1 MSFALRS
8 IVWSLAWLC
17 MIVQDSAMAQP
28 TPVVQRSL
36 KEAAVIFE
44 KDGDYQKLNDSLNA
58 IIPRRGRDLALS
70 LDEMMEVWKSTRND
84 VLLRRMAGHLVMVMI
99 SVVDANERANEAEAF
114 QRVLSFLE
122 SNPPSPASP
131 VDSKA
136 TDAALMGISLTAY
149 TGAQPTA
156 RGLELIYLHA
166 TRGKSDLESDSL
178 QSLARLRPLPQRAK
192 EILLQ
197 KLQSNLGN
205 REGLALAGSIALR
218 PVSAELRESVTSVLS
233 HHIFNGKAE
242 VPKQALGTV
251 LYMSRQD
258 PVAMLPLL
266 RQLKERGPLPASQGL
281 EIEQRIGEIEHAERL
296 RTGSVNEA
304 SKSGLPIVIQAPPS
318 EDSPGVDSHVVFGM
332 FFRHHHSLTE
342 QTGQLALA
350 RPAEAPKLTEGL
362 ARLLRIREDEQAKV
376 ALISKA
382 AISDLDRIGKAART
396 YAETLRP
403 GAQPLN
409 DPVGRQFA
417 LERAQVLNRAIGEL
431 RSQLSEG
438 SWKGL
443 QSYINDELRLQIVKV
458 KAQRTN
464 APVIVVPP
472 KAR

>member
-1 MSFALRS
+1 MSSGSRNWACALVAASMLLRGGAFGQVAPLRS
-8 IVWSLAWLC
+8 LSFK
-17 MIVQDSAMAQP
+17 D
-28 TPVVQRSL
+28 
-36 KEAAVIFE
+36 AVGAFE
-44 KDGDYQKLNDSLNA
+44 KDGDQIKLTRVLQS
-58 IIPRRGRDLALS
+58 ISERRGGDFALS
-70 LDEMMEVWKSTRND
+70 LVEMIEVWKSTRND
-84 VLLRRMAGHLVMVMI
+84 ALLSVMVGYLTMAAI
-99 SVVDANERANEAEAF
+99 STPDVNQNATESEAF

-122 SNPPSPASP
+122 SNPPSP
-131 VDSKA
+131 VGQKTRDW
-136 TDAALMGISLTAY
+136 ALMGIFVTAN
-149 TGAQPTA
+149 TGAQPTV
-156 RGLELIYLHA
+156 RGQDLIYIHA
-166 TRGKSDLESDSL
+166 TRGNSDTEFYSL
-178 QSLARLRPLPQRAK
+178 VALGRLRPFPQRAK
-192 EILLQ
+192 EILLL
-197 KLQSNLGN
+197 KLESGLRSGN
-205 REGLALAGSIALR
+205 GFLLAEALALR
-218 PVSAELRESVTSVLS
+218 PCPAELRESVTNIIS
-233 HHIFNGKAE
+233 HHLFNGKGDETKRSLEA
-242 VPKQALGTV
+242 VLLMSGRDPLAL
-251 LYMSRQD
+251 
-258 PVAMLPLL
+258 LPLL
-266 RQLKERGPLPASQGL
+266 RLVKERGALAPGPKSQV
-281 EIEQRIGEIEHAERL
+281 ERRVGEIEYAERL

-332 FFRHHHSLTE
+332 FFRHHHGLTE

-464 APVIVVPP
+464 VPVIVVPP